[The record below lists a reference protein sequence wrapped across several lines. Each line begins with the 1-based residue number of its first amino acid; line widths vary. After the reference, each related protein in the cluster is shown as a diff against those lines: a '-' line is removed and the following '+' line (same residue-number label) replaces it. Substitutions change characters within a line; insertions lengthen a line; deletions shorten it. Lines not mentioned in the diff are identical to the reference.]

1 MPEFIPTDDQLNE
14 LYAWAMNEAQGGAT
28 HYAGMTYEDGIKA
41 VIDWLQGNV
50 NAGEIKGE

>member
-1 MPEFIPTDDQLNE
+1 MEVRPTDDQLNE